1 MFFKEI
7 NEIREVAL
15 KPELL
20 KNVNVDRSIDIDRP
34 LVGVYSEA
42 YEQVAS
48 EIEDV
53 KKMLS
58 MGNMPSNRKKAILA
72 MHRHRLDI
80 ALSEGKVIA
89 VKAITVPVALEI
101 VRGRFNEAALTDAAY
116 SADML
121 FTTADSNRVLYIVN
135 DSEVEEYRN

>member
-7 NEIREVAL
+7 QEIKEAAL

-20 KNVNVDRSIDIDRP
+20 NVKVDRSIDIDRP

-42 YEQVAS
+42 YETVAS

-80 ALSEGKVIA
+80 ALTEGKIIS
-89 VKAITVPVALEI
+89 VKAITVPAALEI
-101 VRGRFNEAALTDAAY
+101 VRGRFNEPALTDAVYA
-116 SADML
+116 ADML
-121 FTTADSNRVLYIVN
+121 FTTADSQQILFIVN
-135 DSEVEEYRN
+135 DNEVEEYRN

>member
-7 NEIREVAL
+7 QEIKEVAL

-58 MGNMPSNRKKAILA
+58 MGNMPSNRRKAILA

-80 ALSEGKVIA
+80 ALTEGKVIA
-89 VKAITVPVALEI
+89 VKAITLPVALEI
-101 VRGRFNEAALTDAAY
+101 VRGRFNEPALTDAIY

-121 FTTADSNRVLYIVN
+121 FTTTSGERALFIVIDN
-135 DSEVEEYRN
+135 EVEEYRN